1 MEEFLTITEAAK
13 LLNMTVGGVHHLIKV
28 GTIKAERAGAFYL
41 IPKSE
46 LAKAE
51 NRKGKGRPRQD

>member
-1 MEEFLTITEAAK
+1 MEDFVSISEAAK

-28 GTIKAERAGAFYL
+28 GTIKAERTLAQYM

-46 LAKAE
+46 LPKAA
-51 NRKGKGRPRQD
+51 NRRGKGRPRGS

>member
-1 MEEFLTITEAAK
+1 MEDFVTISEAAK

-28 GTIKAERAGAFYL
+28 GTIKAERTVAQYL

-51 NRKGKGRPRQD
+51 SRKGKGRPRKD